1 MRIFNRKRTKVPE
14 ETEVPIKEL
23 IAELPE
29 ESRIFLRSWQCIK
42 DTALRTDE
50 NALYVICCV
59 AIDVCL
65 RTLVDI
71 GYITTDEKKR
81 LDEHYT
87 IRGKICDEEGDV
99 AVRAMRYMTN
109 VQASLKKTGW

>member
-1 MRIFNRKRTKVPE
+1 MRIFNRKRTKIPE
-14 ETEVPIKEL
+14 EVEVPIEKL

-42 DTALRTDE
+42 DTALKTDE
-50 NALYVICCV
+50 NSLYVVCSV

-71 GYITTDEKKR
+71 GYISEAEKKR
-81 LDEHYT
+81 LAGHYAV
-87 IRGKICDEEGDV
+87 RGKICDEEGEV

-109 VQASLKKTGW
+109 VQALLKKTGW